1 MGALSAAGL
10 MMYLPLMT
18 WVRLLVWFLVGI
30 VIYFFYGA
38 RHSRLAQKP
47 PPPA

>member
-1 MGALSAAGL
+1 MGALSALGL

-30 VIYFFYGA
+30 VIYFGYSY
-38 RHSRLAQKP
+38 RRSKLQQPTK
-47 PPPA
+47 